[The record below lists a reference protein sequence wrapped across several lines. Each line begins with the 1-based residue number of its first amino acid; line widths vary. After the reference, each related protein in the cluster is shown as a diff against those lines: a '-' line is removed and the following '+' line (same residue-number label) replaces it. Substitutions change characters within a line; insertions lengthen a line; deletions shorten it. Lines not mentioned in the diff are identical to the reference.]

1 MGENLFKPEHRRYSE
16 TLLWIFHWNHTTETT
31 DFIAL
36 SSYGDQAFKIDFCIS
51 IKCEEIAEHT
61 LNAINKKFACDK
73 CQSYG
78 WQINETLCTSHVKYS
93 ELATKID
100 INLLRPSD
108 AYICV
113 GNQIIIG
120 SDNGLSSGRR
130 QAIFWTNAGTLLI
143 GPLGTNFSE
152 ILIDIDT
159 FSLKKMHLKMSSGKW
174 RLFGLGLNVLIQ
186 ISYA

>member
-1 MGENLFKPEHRRYSE
+1 MYATYVCLFVFCSVDKRVVQIKKYSG
-16 TLLWIFHWNHTTETT
+16 L
-31 DFIAL
+31 
-36 SSYGDQAFKIDFCIS
+36 
-51 IKCEEIAEHT
+51 
-61 LNAINKKFACDK
+61 KFANMLGAGAVL
-73 CQSYG
+73 QTRPFSYAVRSFNL
-78 WQINETLCTSHVKYS
+78 IHVMLNIASWPPKSILTYWGRV
-93 ELATKID
+93 TH
-100 INLLRPSD
+100 
-108 AYICV
+108 ICV

-174 RLFGLGLNVLIQ
+174 RLFGLGLNVLTQ
-186 ISYA
+186 IS